1 MGTRLPITRLYTSL
15 ARFFPSSSRPFTACA
30 ALLTALLVFA
40 VPLAALVTEVSASR
54 LLVVT
59 VIAYVLAIYRMDI
72 VFEGVCAAVIVLA
85 VFNVTA
91 AVVVPNTGGHR
102 VRVIDVLL
110 VGTLCWLLVRQ
121 QYDSVSSLRK
131 SGRLA
136 VGFFLFFI
144 LWTFLAGVVGNGPSS
159 AEAFLYAR
167 AQLRYGLLLVIAA
180 LLVETTD
187 VRSVLSPLVV
197 ALGGA
202 LVFAVDE
209 IFSGTSGYPS
219 HFGALGMELQRIWPT
234 PSLTSFPVD
243 STILYVGPPVGQNR
257 IMVGMAIF
265 FVPLVVATVARSRL
279 HPAFSVAGV
288 LGVVSVFASTA
299 DSAYIALCVA
309 IAIVAVYWCYVVLGR
324 YGLSRAQSLF
334 LPLSM
339 LVGVIAILWGIG
351 AIAAGREQILFVQTN
366 HLGVRLREYTVAVDV
381 AARYPLFG
389 VGGGENFEQLMDRR
403 WGVHNLF
410 LANLVA
416 TGVPGFLAYVI
427 GVIGATWLCV
437 ERLLRSGLDERWIW
451 VGVFAAMLG
460 FYAYAF
466 WTIAFQRETMNAI
479 YWILVGTTIGASWG
493 DR

>member
-1 MGTRLPITRLYTSL
+1 MS
-15 ARFFPSSSRPFTACA
+15 A
-30 ALLTALLVFA
+30 ALLTALLVFV
-40 VPLAALVTEVSASR
+40 VPSVAIVTDLSVFR
-54 LLVVT
+54 LLV
-59 VIAYVLAIYRMDI
+59 AAVLAYTLAIHRLDA

-85 VFNVTA
+85 VFNITA
-91 AVVVPNTGGHR
+91 SAVVPHTGGR
-102 VRVIDVLL
+102 SVRIVDVLL
-110 VGTLCWLLVRQ
+110 VGTLCWLLVRR
-121 QYDSVSSLRK
+121 QYAPLSSLSK
-131 SGRLA
+131 SGRLTVA
-136 VGFFLFFI
+136 LLLCFV

-159 AEAFLYAR
+159 EAAFVYAR
-167 AQLRYGLLLVIAA
+167 AQLRYGLLCVTAA

-187 VRSVLSPLVV
+187 VRSVLYPLVV
-197 ALGGA
+197 ALGGSLA
-202 LVFAVDE
+202 FAVDE
-209 IFSGTSGYPS
+209 IFSGASGYPS
-219 HFGALGMELQRIWPT
+219 HFGALGTTLRGIWPT

-243 STILYVGPPVGQNR
+243 SSILYVGPPVGQNR

-265 FVPLVVATVARSRL
+265 FVPLVVAAVARSRL
-279 HPAFSVAGV
+279 HPALSVAGV
-288 LGVVSVFASTA
+288 FGVASVFASTA
-299 DSAYIALCVA
+299 DSAYIALCIA
-309 IAIVAVYWCYVVLGR
+309 IAVVAVYWCYVALGR

-339 LVGVIAILWGIG
+339 LVGAIAILWGIG
-351 AIAAGREQILFVQTN
+351 AIAAGREEILFVQTN
-366 HLGVRLREYTVAVDV
+366 HLGVRLREYAVAVDV

-389 VGGGENFEQLMDRR
+389 VGGGENYEQLMDRR

-437 ERLLRSGLDERWIW
+437 ERLLRSAVDERWIW
-451 VGVFAAMLG
+451 VGALAAVLG